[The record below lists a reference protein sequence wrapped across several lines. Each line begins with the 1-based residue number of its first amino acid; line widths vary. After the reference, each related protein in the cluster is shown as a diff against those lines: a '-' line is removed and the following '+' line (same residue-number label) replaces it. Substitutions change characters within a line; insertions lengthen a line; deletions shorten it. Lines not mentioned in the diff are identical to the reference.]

1 MTFGESVIKDRSGNL
16 FNREYRIMADTTADV
31 GDDENAPAK
40 KGGKKKLIMIIVGAL
55 FVLGIGGGAG
65 AYFMGMFDSAVPMEN
80 AEVMEPAAP
89 KIAYKY
95 YDIPEMLINLQ
106 ADSGQVRYLK
116 LLVSVEYEEGID
128 VATILGAQTQ
138 IEDLFQTY
146 LRELTPT
153 ELQGSMGVFRLRE
166 ELLKRINLIIS
177 PERINGILFKK
188 IVVQ

>member
-1 MTFGESVIKDRSGNL
+1 MS
-16 FNREYRIMADTTADV
+16 DTTADAAEETE
-31 GDDENAPAK
+31 GEAPAK
-40 KGGKKKLIMIIVGAL
+40 KGGKKKLIMIIVGAIL
-55 FVLGIGGGAG
+55 VLAIGGGAG
-65 AYFMGMFDSAVPMEN
+65 AYFMGMFDAPAPMEG
-80 AEVMEPAAP
+80 EEMVEPAAP
-89 KIAYKY
+89 KVEYKY
-95 YDIPEMLINLQ
+95 YDMPEMLINLQ

-116 LLVSVEYEEGID
+116 LLVSVEYEAGID
-128 VATILGAQTQ
+128 PAVVISAQTQ

-177 PERINGILFKK
+177 PEKINGILFKK

>member
-1 MTFGESVIKDRSGNL
+1 
-16 FNREYRIMADTTADV
+16 MADTTADAV
-31 GDDENAPAK
+31 EETEDDAPAK
-40 KGGKKKLIMIIVGAL
+40 KGGKKKLIMIIVGAIL
-55 FVLGIGGGAG
+55 VLAIGGGAG
-65 AYFMGMFDSAVPMEN
+65 AYFMGMFDSEMPMAGEEM
-80 AEVMEPAAP
+80 AEPIAP
-89 KIAYKY
+89 KIVYKY
-95 YDIPEMLINLQ
+95 YDMPEMLINLQ

-128 VATILGAQTQ
+128 AEIIIAAKTQ

-177 PERINGILFKK
+177 PEKINGILFKK